1 MENKRKSGDFTLGI
15 SKVLVQGF
23 RFSRSFP
30 QSSPHLFKAGKR
42 ENLSLKWEV
51 ICNYKK
57 VILATHKFTAVI
69 TTNFKYKTFS
79 WRVPLMGISTIKT
92 NQQHRTHRHLELR
105 SITQPIPAVAQ
116 RPDNH
121 QHQRHHSACYRNL
134 NSSIQQRMQ
143 RYDTT
148 NYQYS

>member
-1 MENKRKSGDFTLGI
+1 MDGLWITVENKRKSGDFTLGI

-23 RFSRSFP
+23 SFSRSFP
-30 QSSPHLFKAGKR
+30 QSSPQLFNVFIACIK

-79 WRVPLMGISTIKT
+79 WRVPLMVISTIKT
-92 NQQHRTHRHLELR
+92 NQ
-105 SITQPIPAVAQ
+105 VAGV
-116 RPDNH
+116 
-121 QHQRHHSACYRNL
+121 AA
-134 NSSIQQRMQ
+134 I
-143 RYDTT
+143 
-148 NYQYS
+148 